1 MSYISY
7 ILVASLSFTLI
18 RYFWSLQSALKNWAN
33 RSYNVS
39 ENLSLGPQV
48 GTVLLA
54 SELSEK
60 PRMAVSGCSS
70 PFSILTTQNLEEQN
84 PAELNCGGPVPLRRV
99 LSSIVNT
106 HGFLLPDS
114 RLCFD
119 SGFQA
124 CDSDHW
130 TEKHTWN
137 AKFLR
142 EGSFQSNALQGTSGN
157 WWLLWLGVDESAWKA
172 GEHLQ
177 IVFQLDYVRVL
188 PSCTLPISTHSTA
201 RFGDSCSSRPRWPNG
216 SHPWTLRIFG

>member
-7 ILVASLSFTLI
+7 ILNCSQLKMVVASLSFTLI

-54 SELSEK
+54 AELSEK

-70 PFSILTTQNLEEQN
+70 PFSILTTQKNLEEQN

-106 HGFLLPDS
+106 HGFLLPGS

-124 CDSDHW
+124 CDSDH
-130 TEKHTWN
+130 
-137 AKFLR
+137 
-142 EGSFQSNALQGTSGN
+142 
-157 WWLLWLGVDESAWKA
+157 
-172 GEHLQ
+172 
-177 IVFQLDYVRVL
+177 
-188 PSCTLPISTHSTA
+188 
-201 RFGDSCSSRPRWPNG
+201 
-216 SHPWTLRIFG
+216 

>member
-1 MSYISY
+1 MV
-7 ILVASLSFTLI
+7 VASLFLGLI

-39 ENLSLGPQV
+39 ENVSLGLGPQV

-54 SELSEK
+54 SELGEK

-70 PFSILTTQNLEEQN
+70 PFSILTTQKNLEEQN

-124 CDSDHW
+124 CDSDH
-130 TEKHTWN
+130 
-137 AKFLR
+137 
-142 EGSFQSNALQGTSGN
+142 
-157 WWLLWLGVDESAWKA
+157 
-172 GEHLQ
+172 
-177 IVFQLDYVRVL
+177 
-188 PSCTLPISTHSTA
+188 
-201 RFGDSCSSRPRWPNG
+201 
-216 SHPWTLRIFG
+216 